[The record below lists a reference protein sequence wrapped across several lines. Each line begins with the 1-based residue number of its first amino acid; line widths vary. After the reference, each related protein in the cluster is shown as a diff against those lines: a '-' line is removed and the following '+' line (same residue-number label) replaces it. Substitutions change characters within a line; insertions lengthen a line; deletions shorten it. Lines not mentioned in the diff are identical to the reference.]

1 MNTKFR
7 APIPAKIM
15 LAGEY
20 GVVIGGSA
28 LTVPF
33 HHFHARIRDAGDI
46 PSGKEGEASRSMDYL
61 KQIFSYLSSISA
73 DRFHA
78 LPDLSRFEKN
88 LEKYWLE
95 MSIPVE
101 YGLGSSGAVSAAIY
115 RLFFSMA
122 DSLDL
127 PLQKEDLAL
136 IESFFHGKSSGVDA
150 LTCFSNTSLHF
161 KDDGSISPVEFS
173 PSQIPGGYRFF
184 LLDSGVK
191 LETGPLVNRFL
202 EKMKDPRFE
211 ADMREEYLLLN
222 RQLIETL
229 LGLRQADPA
238 MLVRMIS
245 DFQWNHFRPMIPPS
259 SEDLWIE
266 GQVSNEY
273 YLKLNGSGGGFML
286 GITHRD
292 STEAL
297 EERWGNQ
304 MIWID

>member
-1 MNTKFR
+1 MKAR
-7 APIPAKIM
+7 LREPIPAKIM

-33 HHFHARIRDAGDI
+33 HHFHALIRESGDI
-46 PSGKEGEASRSMDYL
+46 PSGKEEEASRSINYL
-61 KQIFSYLSSISA
+61 KQIYAYISSLPA
-73 DRFHA
+73 EQFHA
-78 LPDLSRFEKN
+78 PPDLPRFKKN

-115 RLFFSMA
+115 RMFFPMA
-122 DSLDL
+122 DTLDL
-127 PLQKEDLAL
+127 LLQKEDLAL

-150 LTCFSNTSLHF
+150 LTCYSNTPLHF
-161 KDDGSISPVEFS
+161 KDEGSIRPVEFS
-173 PSQIPGGYRFF
+173 PSQVPGGYRFF

-191 LETGPLVNRFL
+191 LETGPLVGQFL
-202 EKMKDPRFE
+202 DRMKDPRFE
-211 ADMREEYLLLN
+211 AVMREEYLLLN

-229 LGLRQADPA
+229 LGHRQADPA

-304 MIWID
+304 MTWVD